1 MTGERGYMPFMK
13 IPADHSL
20 GNMNTLG
27 LVLLND
33 TTTGYART
41 NIGFRFQSTDGTLDR
56 Q

>member
-1 MTGERGYMPFMK
+1 MIGERGYMPFMK

-20 GNMNTLG
+20 GNMNNR
-27 LVLLND
+27 VLLID